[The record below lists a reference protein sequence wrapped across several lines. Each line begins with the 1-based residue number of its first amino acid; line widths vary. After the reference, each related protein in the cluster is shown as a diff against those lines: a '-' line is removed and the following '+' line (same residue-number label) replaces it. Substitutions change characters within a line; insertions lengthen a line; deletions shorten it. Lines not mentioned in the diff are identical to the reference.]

1 MVPPNMGKE
10 YATEFKKIYPD
21 LAKKNNA
28 TLIPFLL
35 EGVGGNEKLN
45 QADGIHPNVEGH
57 KIVAG
62 NVKRVLEKLL

>member
-1 MVPPNMGKE
+1 MGPDYTSK
-10 YATEFKKIYPD
+10 FKKIFPE

-35 EGVGGNEKLN
+35 QDVAGNEKLN

-57 KIVAG
+57 KIVAE
-62 NVKRVLEKLL
+62 NVLKVIRPLL